1 MIPKSTVYDIDLR
14 NASGTVV
21 LWRRMWPAIAAN
33 QWAVLICMW
42 TAASELHAV
51 TAYRQGERQEVP
63 RQGGHGRRFASDGQ
77 TVNRSP
83 CSAAPIGQSAHQRIS
98 KACQRISASSWW
110 DLPRV
115 HCSSLHAC
123 AADWQIF
130 KIITGTNIKTII
142 SIIPCNN
149 YYSWMNLVSQAEYAE
164 LGNRIRHPIQSDH
177 LSWSAAM
184 SSVTGYRRV
193 WV

>member
-1 MIPKSTVYDIDLR
+1 MSNGSVTVI
-14 NASGTVV
+14 

-33 QWAVLICMW
+33 YQAVLICMW

-63 RQGGHGRRFASDGQ
+63 RQGGHGRRFAFNGQ
-77 TVNRSP
+77 TVNCLP
-83 CSAAPIGQSAHQRIS
+83 CSVFPIGQSAHQRIF

-115 HCSSLHAC
+115 HGSSLHAC

-142 SIIPCNN
+142 SIIWCTN
-149 YYSWMNLVSQAEYAE
+149 YYSWMSLVSQAEYAE
-164 LGNRIRHPIQSDH
+164 LGNRIRHPTQSI
-177 LSWSAAM
+177 SKWSYL
-184 SSVTGYRRV
+184 VFGTC
-193 WV
+193 